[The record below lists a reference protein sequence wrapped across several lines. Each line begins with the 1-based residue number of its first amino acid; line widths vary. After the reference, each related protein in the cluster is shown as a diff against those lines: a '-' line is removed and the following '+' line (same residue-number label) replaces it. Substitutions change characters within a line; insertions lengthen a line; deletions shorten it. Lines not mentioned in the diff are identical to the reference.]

1 MKKGI
6 ALIVPFVALGA
17 FVLGILHAGNPISSG
32 PLKIG
37 VVDLAKVADG
47 YQKRKDRET
56 EINKAIQEAE
66 GQLKAFQKKIES
78 MSSELDLLDRK
89 ATEYSVK
96 QKELVEKIEEARMRR
111 RLAEIELNQKGTQ
124 YLQEVFGEILAKVE
138 EYRAANNFDF
148 ILRVDNKPLASQDQL
163 VSKMV
168 MAHNKAFDVTDD
180 VIAYLNKSLQK

>member
-1 MKKGI
+1 MRKMM
-6 ALIVPFVALGA
+6 AWTVPVAVAGCL
-17 FVLGILHAGNPISSG
+17 VLGILHAGNPISPG

-56 EINKAIQEAE
+56 EINKAIQAAE
-66 GQLKAFQKKIES
+66 GQLKAFQKKVES
-78 MSSELDLLDRK
+78 MSSEVDLLDRK
-89 ATEYSVK
+89 APEYSGK
-96 QKELVEKIEEARMRR
+96 RKELVEKIEEARMRR
-111 RLAEIELNQKGTQ
+111 RLAEIELNEKGTL
-124 YLQEVFGEILAKVE
+124 YLQEVFSEILAKVE

-148 ILRVDNKPLASQDQL
+148 ILRVDNKPLASQEQL
-163 VSKMV
+163 LLKMV